1 MCKCVCL
8 YRSEKRKSRKKSV
21 GCIKKKG
28 TDVSETLPD
37 VIVIYPVARAPAL
50 WYPLCNTS
58 LSSRTR
64 IKCTQIY
71 NKTYI
76 PI

>member
-8 YRSEKRKSRKKSV
+8 YRSEKRKSRKKAWDAY
-21 GCIKKKG
+21 IKKKKG

-50 WYPLCNTS
+50 YESS
-58 LSSRTR
+58 LQYVSVESHTDKMHPD
-64 IKCTQIY
+64 I
-71 NKTYI
+71 
-76 PI
+76 